1 MSTEFKI
8 ENWLDKFTNEN
19 TEGNEM
25 EVLVFVEN
33 KKKKKKEKEKK
44 KRKIKKENEENQE
57 KKKEEIQTSGSM
69 GNQSLEHKIKKELKE
84 QKNSFSS
91 PPMVTK
97 KKKRKKFDS
106 LPPESQLSEII
117 IQAKLEVISEKSPSK
132 NEKTH
137 IPEHEKK
144 SKQLK
149 QLESEKE
156 GPEVQIISPKST
168 PSVKRRDKNKKVKK
182 EKEEIQNFHEVE
194 KEIIKELNFSYEELI
209 ENDLMRQQSPSR
221 TSDTVSFHFTDNSI
235 REKKKPPRTTS
246 NSVLSPRAN
255 SLRRSSFSVPDIQE
269 LIVVSAAKKSR
280 KSKKKKEESTEKG
293 EREEQKKKRS
303 TSKKKTI

>member
-19 TEGNEM
+19 TEENEM

-168 PSVKRRDKNKKVKK
+168 PSVKRRDKIKKVKK
-182 EKEEIQNFHEVE
+182 E

-255 SLRRSSFSVPDIQE
+255 SLRRSSFSVHDIQE

-293 EREEQKKKRS
+293 EREERS
-303 TSKKKTI
+303 EEH